1 MKKTIVMTLAFLMA
15 GCWSAGAQSIYHV
28 SRENGSNKND
38 GSKTAP
44 FKNLQKALDVADD
57 GATILVAEG
66 NYFGMLNSG
75 TIDIRKPVTIKGGYN
90 SDFTERD
97 VLKYKTMIQ
106 PSAESN
112 GSAQGKGTMQI
123 TSIVAPGKQVVIDG
137 LIFDR
142 GNTISYNAR
151 REGQPEGVETPMMNP
166 IGTEGIGGPDL
177 AEKVFTKE
185 SYMIYLNGDRGIV
198 NTLDVVVRN
207 CAFINAP
214 NYAINGLLKGS
225 ITVQNCIFVNVR
237 MATMDVRGADPQNMT
252 QVNF

>member
-1 MKKTIVMTLAFLMA
+1 MA
-15 GCWSAGAQSIYHV
+15 GCLSAGAQSIYHV

-90 SDFTERD
+90 GDFTERD

-137 LIFDR
+137 DTTTITNFSR
-142 GNTISYNAR
+142 G
-151 REGQPEGVETPMMNP
+151 GWGVPYGFNLSN
-166 IGTEGIGGPDL
+166 GGLLSP
-177 AEKVFTKE
+177 
-185 SYMIYLNGDRGIV
+185 
-198 NTLDVVVRN
+198 DVVEQ
-207 CAFINAP
+207 FI
-214 NYAINGLLKGS
+214 IE
-225 ITVQNCIFVNVR
+225 
-237 MATMDVRGADPQNMT
+237 
-252 QVNF
+252 

>member
-1 MKKTIVMTLAFLMA
+1 MCISFFLCSLSPNATNKKIRNRFADVKFYYYLCAVYELFNQITLIKMKKTIVMTLALLMA
-15 GCWSAGAQSIYHV
+15 GCLSAGAQSIYHV

-90 SDFTERD
+90 GDFTERD

-112 GSAQGKGTMQI
+112 GSAHR
-123 TSIVAPGKQVVIDG
+123 VP
-137 LIFDR
+137 
-142 GNTISYNAR
+142 
-151 REGQPEGVETPMMNP
+151 
-166 IGTEGIGGPDL
+166 
-177 AEKVFTKE
+177 
-185 SYMIYLNGDRGIV
+185 
-198 NTLDVVVRN
+198 
-207 CAFINAP
+207 
-214 NYAINGLLKGS
+214 
-225 ITVQNCIFVNVR
+225 
-237 MATMDVRGADPQNMT
+237 
-252 QVNF
+252 